1 MHKYITRALLGAL
14 VLSGACKEGLS
25 APSQDNLV
33 AGTQQPV
40 QNLVTG
46 ILATDRGQGAS
57 YSYILYQETM
67 ARNTVYLTTNEPRYV
82 NELIAVPIDNSDFI
96 GSSGWTAGFQTARAS
111 NQLLTGT
118 TISAMAPGDQAAVRG
133 LIQTIKALDYMRVVQ
148 MRDSLG
154 SPIQSNDPSAID
166 PFRTKGAVL
175 AYVAAVLDS
184 GYANL
189 TAGGVDAT
197 VPVTLPAGYKTNGD
211 YSKTANLALFNR
223 GLAGEVAVMRGFDR
237 QTPCSSCFASAI
249 TLLNTALA
257 PTGAAPTAAQLAQGP
272 YYEFNP
278 SAPESFSNPL
288 TDNHIYL
295 TTNFVTSIAA
305 GDLRSSKIVKASASS
320 ATVSGLTLTMR
331 DPITDPAITSNLTR
345 PIPIRRNA
353 DFYLFRAQAEA
364 ETGNLAGA
372 AADVN
377 AVRVAEGGLAQ
388 VGTFASRD
396 AARQA
401 ILYEMRYSLIYEG
414 PFYLGALR
422 EYALLTKAY
431 VTQAG
436 MPTLSSDP
444 SHTSDPL
451 QTAIPIPSGEVVARN
466 GNVTPTP

>member
-46 ILATDRGQGAS
+46 ILATDRGQAS
-57 YSYILYQETM
+57 AFSYLLYGETM
-67 ARNTVYLTTNEPRYV
+67 ARNSARIDPNEPRYI

-96 GSSGWTAGFQTARAS
+96 GSSGWTPGFQTARAS

-118 TISAMAPGDQAAVRG
+118 AITAMAPGDQAAVRG
-133 LIQTIKALDYMRVVQ
+133 LIQTIKALDYIRIMQ
-148 MRDSLG
+148 LRDSLG

-197 VPVTLPAGYKTNGD
+197 EPIVLPSGYTTNGD

-237 QTPCSSCFASAI
+237 QTPCASCFATAI
-249 TLLNTALA
+249 TALNLALGPSGA
-257 PTGAAPTAAQLAQGP
+257 TPTVTQLGQGP
-272 YYEFNP
+272 YYEYNP
-278 SAPESFSNPL
+278 AAPESFSNPMV
-288 TDNHIYL
+288 DNHIFL
-295 TTNFVTSIAA
+295 TTNFVNSIAA
-305 GDLRSSKIVKASASS
+305 GDLRSSKIVKAAASS
-320 ATVSGLTLTMR
+320 ATVSGLQLTMR
-331 DPITDPAITSNLTR
+331 DPITDPSITANLTR
-345 PIPIRRNA
+345 TIPLRRLA

-364 ETGNLAGA
+364 ETGNLPGA
-372 AADVN
+372 TADVN
-377 AVRVAEGGLAQ
+377 AVHVAVGGLSRVA
-388 VGTFASRD
+388 TFANVA
-396 AARQA
+396 AARQG

-414 PFYLGALR
+414 PFHINALR
-422 EYALLTKAY
+422 EYALLNKAY

-436 MPTLSSDP
+436 MPTLTSDP
-444 SHTSDPL
+444 GHANDPL
-451 QTAIPIPSGEVVARN
+451 QTAIPIPSGEVAARN